1 MLVGGEPESW
11 GPVVRRGRPFRTL
24 LRVALG
30 LSVLGVAGGLAFATT
45 AELLVEQAER
55 NLTRVPVPELEAPV
69 VASDARHFLVVGSD
83 GREGL
88 DVDERRELTLGA
100 FEGQRS
106 DTMIYV
112 SISADRQDVSLVS
125 LPRDLLVVDGGRTTK
140 LTDTYAGGP
149 DQLVR
154 AVRQNLGLPVNHYAA
169 ISLGGFI
176 DVVRTLGTVEICLD
190 EPLVDRKAG
199 ADFLA
204 GCQEFDEIDSLAFVR
219 SRQGD
224 FGDFERIGRQ
234 QTFLRAVL
242 SELTRARILVN
253 PPRLFQL
260 TEDVASNLTTD
271 DGLETRTM
279 LGLADEMRTVIND
292 GIPMATVP
300 AYPRRIDGAEFM
312 IPYPPGAQAMFDDLR
327 AGRPL
332 PDPGTREDRQET
344 VVALYSGGRVAAT
357 EIVRSTLAFGG
368 FQAGFAG
375 VGTQLP
381 DAGAAT
387 VVYAIDGSEAEA
399 GWAAAT
405 LGVEATP
412 LPEGVTPPTG
422 TEVVVAVGDDASP

>member
-1 MLVGGEPESW
+1 VLVGGEPESW
-11 GPVVRRGRPFRTL
+11 GPVVRRGQPFRTL
-24 LRVALG
+24 LRVLLG
-30 LSVLGVAGGLAFATT
+30 ASVLAAAGGLAFVTT
-45 AELLVEQAER
+45 AQLLVDQAER

-69 VASDARHFLVVGSD
+69 VASDARHFLIVGSD
-83 GREGL
+83 GRDGL
-88 DVDERRELTLGA
+88 DADQRRELSLGA

-112 SISADRQDVSLVS
+112 SISADRENVSLVS
-125 LPRDLLVVDGGRTTK
+125 LPRDLLVMDGGRVTK

-154 AVRQNLGLPVNHYAA
+154 AVRENLGLPVNHYAA

-199 ADFLA
+199 ADFPA
-204 GCQEFDEIDSLAFVR
+204 GCQDFDEVDSLAFVR
-219 SRQGD
+219 SRQGA

-242 SELTRARILVN
+242 TELTRARILVN

-271 DGLETRTM
+271 DALQTRTM
-279 LGLADEMRTVIND
+279 LGLADEMRTVVNA

-300 AYPRRIDGAEFM
+300 AYPRRIDGVEFM
-312 IPYPPGAQAMFDDLR
+312 IAYPPGAQAMFDDLR

-344 VVALYSGGRVAAT
+344 VVALYSGGRVEGT
-357 EIVRSTLAFGG
+357 EIARSTLAFAG

-375 VGTQLP
+375 VGTDLP

-387 VVYAIDGSEAEA
+387 VVHALEGFEVEA
-399 GWAAAT
+399 GWVAAT
-405 LGVEATP
+405 LGVEVQP
-412 LPEGVTPPTG
+412 LPDGVTPPAATQ
-422 TEVVVAVGDDASP
+422 VVVVVGDDASP